1 VQLAKK
7 LTDKGAG
14 RFGLAY
20 DYGNFYYHACL
31 LNAFGGRV
39 FDANGKPVLS
49 NPDNVK
55 SFQLVMQWSKKDQI
69 LPAEPSTALVTAL
82 FNEGKAAMVFS
93 GPWFLGEIAKDVDYA
108 LAKLPNL
115 VEAGG
120 APMRPWVTVEG
131 VYLAA
136 PSKNK
141 EAAFDFVKYLTDV
154 EAGKVMAL
162 EGRQSPANVG
172 VYKDPAVARDPILP
186 AFNEQVQAAIPMPNI
201 PEMTMFWSPA
211 TTALLTI
218 LRGTDPKAALDKAQ
232 AQVQKDV
239 ANLRK
244 K

>member
-1 VQLAKK
+1 
-7 LTDKGAG
+7 
-14 RFGLAY
+14 
-20 DYGNFYYHACL
+20 
-31 LNAFGGRV
+31 
-39 FDANGKPVLS
+39 
-49 NPDNVK
+49 
-55 SFQLVMQWSKKDQI
+55 
-69 LPAEPSTALVTAL
+69 
-82 FNEGKAAMVFS
+82 
-93 GPWFLGEIAKDVDYA
+93 
-108 LAKLPNL
+108 
-115 VEAGG
+115 
-120 APMRPWVTVEG
+120 MRPCVTVEG